1 MRKSTSAIIGID
13 LIGGR
18 YVAIPNLHSGRAV
31 MKVFAIFISGA
42 PATGKTRLA
51 RNLSLELSV
60 PCFNKD
66 AVKEILV
73 DRLGYKTREEN
84 LRLSESA
91 FDMLLY
97 TAFEMT
103 SKNAPFILESNFRTN
118 EAALLKEL
126 MQTTVYS
133 VVSVFLKCDEKVLF
147 NRFMER
153 EASGERHYAHR
164 SLGVKT
170 YEDFL
175 ILIKDQ
181 LEFNLNMGTYFEID
195 TTVFDN
201 LIFKRLLK
209 GIKNCIA

>member
-1 MRKSTSAIIGID
+1 
-13 LIGGR
+13 
-18 YVAIPNLHSGRAV
+18 

-42 PATGKTRLA
+42 PATGKTSLA
-51 RNLSLELSV
+51 RNLSSELKV

-66 AVKEILV
+66 SVKEILV
-73 DRLGYKTREEN
+73 DRLGYSTREEN
-84 LRLSESA
+84 LRLSETA

-97 TAFEMT
+97 TAFEMS

-118 EAALLKEL
+118 ETLLLKEL
-126 MQTTVYS
+126 MQSTVYS
-133 VVSVFLKCDEKVLF
+133 VISVFLKCDERILF

-153 EASGERHYAHR
+153 EASGERHFAHR

-170 YEDFL
+170 YADFL
-175 ILIKDQ
+175 GLIKDQ

-195 TTVFDN
+195 TTRFDN
-201 LIFKRLLK
+201 AVFKRLLK